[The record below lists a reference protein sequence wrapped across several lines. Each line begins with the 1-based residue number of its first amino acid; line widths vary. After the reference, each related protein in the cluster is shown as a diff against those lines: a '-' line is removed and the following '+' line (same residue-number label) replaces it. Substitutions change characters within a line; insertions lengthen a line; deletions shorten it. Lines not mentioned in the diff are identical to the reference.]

1 MRERSVR
8 REMGKGLVR
17 EGVIGVGCSQGS
29 HGEREDLL
37 GNTERVTRNRNV
49 RKIANGW
56 GEKGIMRLEGS
67 GEPKRDFGQ
76 KRNPGTEEV
85 LENADSGEI
94 WSRKKKKTGES
105 DSKRE
110 VGQRKPEGHRKG
122 DRGAIT
128 DWDLVTGGWG
138 SEAGEEAKV
147 GQLR

>member
-1 MRERSVR
+1 
-8 REMGKGLVR
+8 
-17 EGVIGVGCSQGS
+17 
-29 HGEREDLL
+29 
-37 GNTERVTRNRNV
+37 
-49 RKIANGW
+49 
-56 GEKGIMRLEGS
+56 MRLEGS

-85 LENADSGEI
+85 LENAESGEI
-94 WSRKKKKTGES
+94 WSRKTKKTGES

-110 VGQRKPEGHRKG
+110 VGQRKPERHRKG

-147 GQLR
+147 GLSR